1 MYTIFRYDRNGVLL
15 FLLFCLAILPGCLG
29 GGSGVAPA
37 ADPASPEIA
46 IRQALADWSASKRP
60 LIAQIAGQ
68 TASQSYQ
75 PLYFND
81 LSGSRWKFSVYG
93 IQYPSSVQAVVKTVL
108 DDEKLPDG
116 SVKLD
121 FEMVLSSGRWII
133 VDILIAEIPDVTPL
147 ANGISG
153 YIKDASGNP
162 IPGATVELTLGGVPA
177 GSTTTN
183 ASGFYTVST
192 SSPGT
197 YTVTVTKDSSVLLT
211 QVVIIDQ
218 FVTTPLIVTATGIQ
232 GYIRDTATNQPV
244 PNAAVALY
252 QGTTR
257 VNETLTDSTGY
268 YFMTTPASGTYT
280 VVATKDGYEF
290 LSQTV
295 VIN

>member
-1 MYTIFRYDRNGVLL
+1 MYTLPCYARNGVFL
-15 FLLFCLAILPGCLG
+15 FLMLCLALLPGCLG
-29 GGSGVAPA
+29 GGTGMRPSAEST
-37 ADPASPEIA
+37 SPEIA
-46 IRQALADWSASKRP
+46 VRQALADWSASKRP

-68 TASQSYQ
+68 VAS
-75 PLYFND
+75 PTLFFND
-81 LSGSRWKFSVYG
+81 LSGSRWEFTVYE
-93 IQYPSSVQAVVKTVL
+93 ILYPSSIQAIVKTTL
-108 DDEKLPDG
+108 NDTKLPDG

-121 FEMVLSSGRWII
+121 FQMVLSSGRWII
-133 VDILIAEIPDVTPL
+133 ENILIAEIPDIP

-162 IPGATVELTLGGVPA
+162 IPGATVALTLDGVAA

-183 ASGFYTVST
+183 ASGFYTLST

-218 FVTTPLIVTATGIQ
+218 FVSTPLIVTATGIQ

-268 YFMTTPASGTYT
+268 YFMTTPVSGTYT
-280 VVATKDGYEF
+280 IVATKDGYEF